1 MAFTWPMI
9 KAEKPNR
16 TDDIVGF
23 LASLSAQ
30 CGEPDLGVPQ
40 GLITYFERRDSEGTL
55 RYLVKQCNSTN
66 LWSRLTARLP
76 SEHNWERDL
85 VLAGLW
91 HLAYH
96 TITNDDVHT
105 PRLPTV
111 IYEAALAVVVTTDH
125 YRSGSVITLLK
136 TIIPDSLLWNLGLL
150 FNVDSGM
157 VSRLLEHPLL
167 PHATAIPSLAHMQ
180 ASFDKYGDFCLF
192 SFLQGGSLGRLN
204 SGAVLWAR
212 VCEAHIQVF
221 AEFLEGCGSGSL
233 PSGATEITRLLRKK
247 RLDAYVVHAS
257 HQIRLAD
264 SIAHILQKAQRHT
277 ELIEELLEL
286 FSPQSDLGH
295 QGEGCSLVD
304 VRWFDNAT
312 ARQTIKESWAD
323 YAVRISMTP
332 TVLVPDKLKKTRAL
346 WSCLAG
352 KLAPC

>member
-1 MAFTWPMI
+1 MAFSRPTI
-9 KAEKPNR
+9 KAEKADR

-40 GLITYFERRDSEGTL
+40 GLVTYFEHRDSEGAL

-66 LWSRLTARLP
+66 LWSRLTAGLP
-76 SEHNWERDL
+76 NNNNWNRDL
-85 VLAGLW
+85 LLAGLW

-96 TITNDDVHT
+96 TITNDDIYT
-105 PRLPTV
+105 SRLPTA
-111 IYEAALAVVVTTDH
+111 IYEAALTAVVTTDH
-125 YRSGSVITLLK
+125 YRSNSVITLLK

-167 PHATAIPSLAHMQ
+167 PHVTAIRSLAHIQ
-180 ASFDKYGDFCLF
+180 TSFDKHGDFRLF
-192 SFLQGGSLGRLN
+192 SFLQGGSLNRLN

-212 VCEAHIQVF
+212 VCEAHVQVF
-221 AEFLEGCGSGSL
+221 AEFLEGCGSSSL
-233 PSGATEITRLLRKK
+233 PSGATEITRLLREK

-286 FSPQSDLGH
+286 FSPQSDLG
-295 QGEGCSLVD
+295 QGEGRSLVD

-312 ARQTIKESWAD
+312 ARKTIKECWAN
-323 YAVRISMTP
+323 YATRMSLTA
-332 TVLVPDKLKKTRAL
+332 TSSVLAKLEKMRAL
-346 WSCLAG
+346 WS
-352 KLAPC
+352 